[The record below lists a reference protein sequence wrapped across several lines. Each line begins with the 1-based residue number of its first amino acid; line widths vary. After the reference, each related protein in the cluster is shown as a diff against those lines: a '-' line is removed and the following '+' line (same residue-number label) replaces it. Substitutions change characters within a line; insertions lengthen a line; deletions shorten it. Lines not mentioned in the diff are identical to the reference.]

1 MGGSIHAAQTVSAQT
16 VGSKNERPTSIF
28 LGGSPNEEFERAQL
42 QAEENKAL
50 ALLETLEGKPQTPEV
65 KKQIHSQRLALKVVQ
80 MKLNRQAGA
89 EHLHPEKEAA
99 PAHRHLLCDVCYPVT
114 TVTIDR
120 EFFQVTKYTAPCAI
134 GLDD

>member
-1 MGGSIHAAQTVSAQT
+1 M
-16 VGSKNERPTSIF
+16 
-28 LGGSPNEEFERAQL
+28 
-42 QAEENKAL
+42 
-50 ALLETLEGKPQTPEV
+50 

-89 EHLHPEKEAA
+89 EHLHLEKEAA
-99 PAHRHLLCDVCYPVT
+99 PAHRHLLCDACYPVT
-114 TVTIDR
+114 TVTIGR